1 MNTPVDGRTSRVR
14 VVAIEDDPRYRESL
28 ETLFRYSPDFTLVRS
43 FGSPELALAEFE
55 RTRRRQE
62 PPGFDLV
69 LMDLELPGMSGVET
83 TRRIKEMYPE
93 MRVVALT
100 VYEERGTILT
110 AICAGADG
118 YLLKRTPADRLV
130 HQLRSVLAGG
140 SPLSASVAR
149 TVLDFIRRQEEND
162 RAAATDLSRPRLT
175 PREEQVLAG
184 LVEGMSY
191 KQVARHLGISIDTVR
206 FHIRNVYGKLQVRS
220 VAQAVS
226 HALRDGLV

>member
-1 MNTPVDGRTSRVR
+1 MNTPAAHGTDRVR

-28 ETLFRYSPDFTLVRS
+28 ETLLRYSPDFMLVRS
-43 FGSPELALAEFE
+43 FGSPGPVMADLDRA
-55 RTRRRQE
+55 RRRQE

-69 LMDLELPGMSGVET
+69 LMDLGLPGMSGVDA
-83 TRRIKEMYPE
+83 TRRIKELYPE
-93 MRVVALT
+93 IRVVALT
-100 VYEERGTILT
+100 VYEERGMILE

-118 YLLKRTPADRLV
+118 YLLKHTPADRLV
-130 HQLRSVLAGG
+130 LQLRSVLAGG
-140 SPLSASVAR
+140 AALSASVAR
-149 TVLDFIRRQEEND
+149 TVLDFVRRREGD
-162 RAAATDLSRPRLT
+162 APASSADPSRPRLT
-175 PREEQVLAG
+175 PREEEVLAC

-206 FHIRNVYGKLQVRS
+206 FHIRHVYGKLQVRS